1 MSAAP
6 SWPPSLRAALKQQ
19 LCLRARRNQAGGG
32 NWTHAISKDMVH
44 WYHIAD
50 ALGRGPASSTWDNQG
65 ACDGTVSFRASS
77 NAAR

>member
-6 SWPPSLRAALKQQ
+6 SWPPSLRAALKR

-50 ALGRGPASSTWDNQG
+50 ALGRGPPSSTWDNQG

>member
-1 MSAAP
+1 M
-6 SWPPSLRAALKQQ
+6 
-19 LCLRARRNQAGGG
+19 NQAGGG

-50 ALGRGPASSTWDNQG
+50 ALGRGPPSSTWDNQG